1 MIRVK
6 AAPVAVAVAALAAGC
21 GGDMTSSTGPAP
33 TAPTSRSTPAAD
45 TSGATDPTRDD
56 SDATVSSALSTRQV
70 QAYFR
75 HVERVQQQL
84 VVTRRSTRALTA
96 AIRAHDGTGAG
107 AAARSAAAGVRR
119 ALVIAKR
126 IHPEEPLLT
135 VHSELLANLRLG
147 VAYLTRMASD
157 LESQNPARIRQW
169 PKTVL
174 PTLRRSERWYA
185 EWATNSAAL
194 ASTVNVRPPHWLH
207 TMDRWN

>member
-1 MIRVK
+1 MIRLK

-21 GGDMTSSTGPAP
+21 GGDMTSSTGPAS
-33 TAPTSRSTPAAD
+33 TGTTSSASTSAD
-45 TSGATDPTRDD
+45 TSAPTDPTQDD
-56 SDATVSSALSTRQV
+56 SGPGVSSALSTRQV
-70 QAYFR
+70 RAYFR
-75 HVERVQQQL
+75 HVERVERQL

-96 AIRAHDGTGAG
+96 AIRARDGTAAG
-107 AAARSAAAGVRR
+107 AAARSAAAGVHK

-147 VAYLTRMASD
+147 VVYLNRMASD
-157 LESQNPARIRQW
+157 LESQDPARIRRW
-169 PKTVL
+169 RKTVV
-174 PTLRRSERWYA
+174 PTLRRAERWYA
-185 EWATNSAAL
+185 EWAANSAAL